1 MKSFQNAFLVLCLF
15 ALFCT
20 LGCQNRRTSPP
31 EFVDIDLLRGDIVL
45 CGGDQFGEVSF
56 YVSGS
61 RATRDTF
68 NLAVSLLH
76 SFEYYE
82 AEKAFTKVIDA
93 DPDCVMAYWGL
104 AMSTLRHPKY
114 GPTRDGFEKASQILK
129 IAESLHKTIREQDYL
144 DAVGAYYA
152 NDWEQTDHLARAKT
166 MEKPME
172 AIYIKYEDDK
182 EAAIFYAL
190 ALFATADPK
199 DKDYIKQKKAG
210 DILKSIFPNQ
220 PNHPGI
226 AHYIIHHYDNP
237 ELAQLAL
244 PTARRYANI
253 APGSAHAQH
262 MPSHIFTRLGL
273 WDESI
278 NSNLNSSSSAVC
290 YSEEVE
296 MDGHWSREIHALD
309 YLVYAYLQKGD
320 NASANEQYE
329 YLQTINKVYPGTS
342 SPYNFGA
349 IAARIVLENKQW
361 EKAANLAYHES
372 NHTWEQFPWESSL
385 LHFARALGASH
396 TGDIPVAEQELAV
409 LQLLHQELV
418 NEDDDYEANQV
429 LIQVNAARA
438 WIEFAKGNPD
448 EALAQMKEAVILEER
463 TGKHPVTP
471 GELIPAP
478 ELLGDMLLA
487 MNKPVEA
494 LEAYELDLLG
504 HPNRFNGIYGAAV
517 AAQRMGDM
525 EKARLYFED
534 LIKLTETSKSD
545 RPEVAEARE
554 FMVHVEI

>member
-1 MKSFQNAFLVLCLF
+1 MKSFNNAFLVLLLF
-15 ALFCT
+15 ALPCY
-20 LGCQNRRTSPP
+20 LGCQTKKSSPP
-31 EFVDIDLLRGDIVL
+31 ELLSIDLLRGDIVI

-56 YVSGS
+56 YVSGNS
-61 RATRDTF
+61 TTRDTF

-82 AEKAFTKVIDA
+82 AEKAFAKVIDT
-93 DPDCVMAYWGL
+93 DPDCTMAYWGL

-114 GPTRDGFEKASQILK
+114 GPSRDGFEKASQILK
-129 IAESLHKTIREQDYL
+129 IAESLPKTTREQEYL
-144 DAVGAYYA
+144 SAVGAYYA
-152 NDWEQTDHLARAKT
+152 NDWEKTDHLARAKT

-172 AIYIKYEDDK
+172 AIYLKYQDDK

-210 DILKSIFPNQ
+210 DILRAIFPNQ

-244 PTARRYANI
+244 PTARRYADI

-278 NSNLNSSSSAVC
+278 SSNLNSASSAVC
-290 YSEEVE
+290 YAEEVK

-320 NASANEQYE
+320 NVRANEQLE
-329 YLQTINKVYPGTS
+329 YVQTINKVYPHTS

-349 IAARIVLENKQW
+349 IPARMALENKQW
-361 EKAANLAYHES
+361 EKAAKLSYHAS
-372 NHTWEQFPWESSL
+372 DQQWEQFPWERSL
-385 LHFARALGASH
+385 LHFARAMGASH
-396 TGDIPVAEQELAV
+396 TGDLHAAEQELVV
-409 LQLLHQELV
+409 LQSLHQELV
-418 NEDDDYEANQV
+418 NEEDDYEANQV
-429 LIQVNAARA
+429 LIQVKEARA
-438 WIEFAKGNPD
+438 WIEFSKGNAD
-448 EALAQMKEAVILEER
+448 EALGIMQEAVELEEK

-471 GELIPAP
+471 GELLPAP
-478 ELLGDMLLA
+478 ELLGDMFLA
-487 MNKPVEA
+487 MNKPAEA
-494 LEAYELDLLG
+494 LEAYQLDLLG

-525 EKARLYFED
+525 EKARMYFEQ
-534 LIKLTETSKSD
+534 LITLTEFTNSD
-545 RPEVAEARE
+545 RPEVAEAKV
-554 FMVHVEI
+554 FMVHAEI